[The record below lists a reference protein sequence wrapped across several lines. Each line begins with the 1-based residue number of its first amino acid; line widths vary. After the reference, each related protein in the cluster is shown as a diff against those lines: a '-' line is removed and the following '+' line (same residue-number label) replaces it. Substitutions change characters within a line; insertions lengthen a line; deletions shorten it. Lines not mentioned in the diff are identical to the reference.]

1 MRDTSLVYLLDGEN
15 RVLLGR
21 KRRGMGVGKWNGF
34 GGKIEAGETMRQCAV
49 RELWE
54 ESGIRVRPED
64 LELMADLYF
73 DQPSD
78 GSWSHGGM
86 VYFVRKWEGTPR
98 LSEEMEPRWFRLE
111 ELPYDEMWQADCIW
125 LPALLDGKQQRGTI
139 LFAPDGDKVTHSLFQ
154 EVHLDRTK

>member
-1 MRDTSLVYLLDGEN
+1 MRDTSLVYLLDGED

-78 GSWSHGGM
+78 ENWSHGGM

-125 LPALLDGKQQRGTI
+125 LPALLDGKQLRGTI